1 MGRPIKSGLDYFP
14 LDTKNDDKLDLIE
27 AKFGIQGYGIIIK
40 LWSRIYRGE
49 GYYTPWTERE
59 QLLFSKEINVDIN
72 TVETCL
78 MYAIKIGLFDCAM
91 YRKGVLT
98 SKGIQK
104 RFIEASKR
112 RHEITFYSDLLLV
125 NVDIIPVNVS
135 NKPRSLCF
143 NVYPGTHIEIEIEN
157 EIEIKKKEDKTTAP
171 IVAEVENLPPVE
183 PVAKPSKEVVLKPK
197 PSPLYHAINQC
208 FLTKTP
214 TFANYA
220 KEAQAIKRIE
230 AFAARYDPGDRIGA
244 TLALIE
250 KYWELVESSDK
261 FWHKQPFTPSGL
273 SSMMDRVARELEINR
288 PQTREESEHAFRVA
302 QEVPF

>member
-1 MGRPIKSGLDYFP
+1 MAVSWIKITTNIF
-14 LDTKNDDKLDLIE
+14 DDEK
-27 AKFGIQGYGIIIK
+27 IK
-40 LWSRIYRGE
+40 LIDSLPDHDAILVIWIKLLTLAGKCNSGGSLMISE
-49 GYYTPWTERE
+49 AMPYTDEMLSAIFNRP
-59 QLLFSKEINVDIN
+59 IN
-72 TVETCL
+72 TVRLALDTFEKL
-78 MYAIKIGLFDCAM
+78 EM
-91 YRKGVLT
+91 
-98 SKGIQK
+98 
-104 RFIEASKR
+104 IE
-112 RHEITFYSDLLLV
+112 RHETISIV
-125 NVDIIPVNVS
+125 NWEKHQNAVALETIRIYDKERKRKQRERAKVVRTDCPGQVPDMSRNVRSVDI
-135 NKPRSLCF
+135 KDLDLEEDKERR
-143 NVYPGTHIEIEIEN
+143 
-157 EIEIKKKEDKTTAP
+157 EDKTTAP
-171 IVAEVENLPPVE
+171 LVAEVENLPPAT
-183 PVAKPSKEVVLKPK
+183 PAAKPSKEVAVKPK

-250 KYWELVESSDK
+250 KYWELVESQDK

-288 PQTREESEHAFRVA
+288 PQTREESERAFRVA